1 MQSSCISLGFLG
13 LLGADFPSTGFM
25 EKTQHQAEPWVHSCW
40 KKLLQATR
48 NSATLSSAYEAAKL
62 KPTD

>member
-40 KKLLQATR
+40 KKLLPDATA
-48 NSATLSSAYEAAKL
+48 SDPQLSH
-62 KPTD
+62 P